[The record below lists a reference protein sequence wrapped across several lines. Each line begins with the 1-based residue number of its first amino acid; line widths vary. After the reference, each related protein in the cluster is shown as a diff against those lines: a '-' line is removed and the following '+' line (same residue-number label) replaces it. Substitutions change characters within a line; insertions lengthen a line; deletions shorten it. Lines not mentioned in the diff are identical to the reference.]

1 MIVCLGVAIAV
12 LGVFGAVGVG
22 GVVGAGARSVFKIR
36 FSAVKCF
43 FIALLSRFGPCLW
56 TQLGFIWNFRGSC
69 SSVSLCFAC
78 VASRPQDAR
87 DSPKMFLQL
96 KNLVSKRRC

>member
-22 GVVGAGARSVFKIR
+22 GVFGAGARSVFKIR

-43 FIALLSRFGPCLW
+43 FHCPSEPFRAVFVDPVGIHMEFEKQLL
-56 TQLGFIWNFRGSC
+56 
-69 SSVSLCFAC
+69 
-78 VASRPQDAR
+78 
-87 DSPKMFLQL
+87 
-96 KNLVSKRRC
+96 